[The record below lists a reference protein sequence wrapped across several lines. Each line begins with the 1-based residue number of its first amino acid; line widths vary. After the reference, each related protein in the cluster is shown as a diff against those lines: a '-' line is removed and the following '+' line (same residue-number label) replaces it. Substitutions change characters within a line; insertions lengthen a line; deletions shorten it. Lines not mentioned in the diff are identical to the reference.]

1 MKPTYEEQIR
11 AIGNG
16 KLLQPGCYDENLNL
30 LSEDYRDASGLKDNV
45 AYVIIP
51 KGVTD
56 IKENQFYECSAL
68 KNVVIPETVTEIK
81 PFAFADCFE
90 LASII
95 IPDSVT
101 SIGDHAFYRCSE
113 LKM

>member
-30 LSEDYRDASGLKDNV
+30 LSEDYRDTSGLKDNV

-51 KGVTD
+51 EGVTD
-56 IKENQFYECSAL
+56 IKECCYSGNCYGNQIVC
-68 KNVVIPETVTEIK
+68 I
-81 PFAFADCFE
+81 C
-90 LASII
+90 
-95 IPDSVT
+95 
-101 SIGDHAFYRCSE
+101 
-113 LKM
+113 

>member
-16 KLLQPGCYDENLNL
+16 KLLQSGCYDENLNL

-51 KGVTD
+51 EGVT
-56 IKENQFYECSAL
+56 ILKKINSMSAVRL
-68 KNVVIPETVTEIK
+68 RMLLFRKLLRKSNRLHLLI
-81 PFAFADCFE
+81 ALNLQA
-90 LASII
+90 L
-95 IPDSVT
+95 
-101 SIGDHAFYRCSE
+101 
-113 LKM
+113 